1 MNKNILLIINILLF
15 VIVILAGYNMIV
27 FGSQS
32 SKADDKWIH
41 LFDGTSTKGWR
52 AYNGESLPSKW
63 TIKDSVLTFDT
74 NLQLEKDMKGG
85 GDIIYYLEE
94 FENFELYLEWKL
106 PEGGNSG
113 IFYHLK
119 EGFNTPY
126 EVAPEYQLLDDYGW
140 EKINNA
146 SLEEWQK
153 AGADYAMYSPNK
165 NKKLNPAEQWNSS
178 RIVFTTKKVEHW
190 LNEEMILSFIPWS
203 KDWYKRKNESKWK
216 NANKYG
222 SFEKGYIG
230 LQDHDSPLWFR
241 NIKIRK
247 L

>member
-1 MNKNILLIINILLF
+1 MNKNILLF
-15 VIVILAGYNMIV
+15 VIVLLAGYAMIV

-32 SKADDKWIH
+32 SKADDQWIY
-41 LFDGTSTKGWR
+41 LFDGTTTEGWR

-113 IFYHLK
+113 VFYHLK

-126 EVAPEYQLLDDYGW
+126 EVGPEYQLLLLHFY
-140 EKINNA
+140 
-146 SLEEWQK
+146 
-153 AGADYAMYSPNK
+153 
-165 NKKLNPAEQWNSS
+165 
-178 RIVFTTKKVEHW
+178 
-190 LNEEMILSFIPWS
+190 
-203 KDWYKRKNESKWK
+203 
-216 NANKYG
+216 
-222 SFEKGYIG
+222 
-230 LQDHDSPLWFR
+230 
-241 NIKIRK
+241 
-247 L
+247 

>member
-32 SKADDKWIH
+32 SKADDQWIY
-41 LFDGTSTKGWR
+41 LFDGTTTEGWR

-113 IFYHLK
+113 VFYHLK

-126 EVAPEYQLLDDYGW
+126 EVGPEYQLLDDDGW

-146 SLEEWQK
+146 TLEQWQK
-153 AGADYAMYSPNK
+153 AGADYAMYSPNN
-165 NKKLNPAEQWNSS
+165 NKTINSAVAAAAQELGDRGRVLLRSSGTEPLIRGMAEGEDQDVVS
-178 RIVFTTKKVEHW
+178 RPVEA
-190 LNEEMILSFIPWS
+190 IA
-203 KDWYKRKNESKWK
+203 KRVEQQV
-216 NANKYG
+216 G
-222 SFEKGYIG
+222 
-230 LQDHDSPLWFR
+230 
-241 NIKIRK
+241 
-247 L
+247 